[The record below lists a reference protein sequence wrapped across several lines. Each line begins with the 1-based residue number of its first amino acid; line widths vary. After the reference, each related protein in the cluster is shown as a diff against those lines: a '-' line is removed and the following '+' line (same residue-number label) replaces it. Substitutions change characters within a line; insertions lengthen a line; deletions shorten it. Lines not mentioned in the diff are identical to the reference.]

1 MSNSVFQR
9 AIVVGASSGMGA
21 EIARQLAA
29 KGSAV
34 ALVARRETELQALAD
49 EINAKSADPIA
60 FPYVHDVV
68 RQNEVPALFQNICR
82 DLGGL
87 DVIFYA
93 AGVMPRITDSEYS
106 FDKDRAMIEVNVLGA
121 IAWLNE
127 AAQRFEAAG
136 SGTIV
141 GLSSVAGD
149 RGRRGQPVYC
159 TSKAALD
166 TYLEALRNRVGRSGV
181 RVVTIK
187 PGPVDTPLTKGLD
200 KLPMLISAGDACA
213 ADHRRLRKG
222 TADRVCPRQV
232 AARDGGDQVDPVPDL
247 SEAEHLAS
255 QMSLLDDS
263 RKPEPLPFLPR
274 DRAESVS
281 GWGQSWRTVGYVY
294 RPINADGIRDV
305 FVLAREKALHVG
317 LRGGGNSYGDAAT
330 AREHLVLD
338 LTRMNRFSIGTRK
351 AGLSPSSRA

>member
-29 KGSAV
+29 KGCRV
-34 ALVARRETELQALAD
+34 ALVARREAELAALAD
-49 EINAKSADPIA
+49 QLNAGVTEPGA
-60 FPYVHDVV
+60 FCYAHDV
-68 RQNEVPALFQNICR
+68 RNFSEVPALFQNICR

-93 AGVMPRITDSEYS
+93 AGVMPRITDNEYS
-106 FDKDRAMIEVNVLGA
+106 FDKDRAMIEINVLGA

-136 SGTIV
+136 TGTIV

-166 TYLEALRNRVGRSGV
+166 TYLEALRNRVGRVGV

-200 KLPMLISAGDACA
+200 KLPMVISAD
-213 ADHRRLRKG
+213 D
-222 TADRVCPRQV
+222 
-232 AARDGGDQVDPVPDL
+232 AARQIIAASEKGKRVAYVPD
-247 SEAEHLAS
+247 
-255 QMSLLDDS
+255 
-263 RKPEPLPFLPR
+263 K
-274 DRAESVS
+274 
-281 GWGQSWRTVGYVY
+281 WRPVMAII
-294 RPINADGIRDV
+294 RSIPSPI
-305 FVLAREKALHVG
+305 FQK
-317 LRGGGNSYGDAAT
+317 
-330 AREHLVLD
+330 
-338 LTRMNRFSIGTRK
+338 MNI
-351 AGLSPSSRA
+351 

>member
-9 AIVVGASSGMGA
+9 AIVVGASSGIGA

-29 KGSAV
+29 KGCAV
-34 ALVARRETELQALAD
+34 ALVARRETELRSLAD
-49 EINAKSADPIA
+49 EINSRTTEPLATVYA
-60 FPYVHDVV
+60 HDV
-68 RQNEVPALFQNICR
+68 RSYDEVPSLFQNICR

-87 DVIFYA
+87 DAIFYA

-159 TSKAALD
+159 TSKAALN
-166 TYLEALRNRVGRSGV
+166 TYMEALRNRVGRLGV

-200 KLPMLISAGDACA
+200 KLPMVISAADAGRQILA
-213 ADHRRLRKG
+213 ASEKG
-222 TADRVCPRQV
+222 KRVAYIPGKWR
-232 AARDGGDQVDPVPDL
+232 PVMAVIRSIP
-247 SEAEHLAS
+247 S
-255 QMSLLDDS
+255 
-263 RKPEPLPFLPR
+263 
-274 DRAESVS
+274 
-281 GWGQSWRTVGYVY
+281 
-294 RPINADGIRDV
+294 PIFQKLNI
-305 FVLAREKALHVG
+305 
-317 LRGGGNSYGDAAT
+317 
-330 AREHLVLD
+330 
-338 LTRMNRFSIGTRK
+338 
-351 AGLSPSSRA
+351 

>member
-29 KGSAV
+29 KGTAV

-49 EINAKSADPIA
+49 EINAKSADPLA

-87 DVIFYA
+87 DAIFYA
-93 AGVMPRITDSEYS
+93 AGVMPCITDSEYS
-106 FDKDRAMIEVNVLGA
+106 FEKDRAIIEVNVLGA

-127 AAQRFEAAG
+127 AAQRFAVAG
-136 SGTIV
+136 SGTLV

-166 TYLEALRNRVGRSGV
+166 TYLEALRNRIGRAGV

-200 KLPMLISAGDACA
+200 KLPMLISA
-213 ADHRRLRKG
+213 
-222 TADRVCPRQV
+222 
-232 AARDGGDQVDPVPDL
+232 
-247 SEAEHLAS
+247 E
-255 QMSLLDDS
+255 
-263 RKPEPLPFLPR
+263 
-274 DRAESVS
+274 
-281 GWGQSWRTVGYVY
+281 
-294 RPINADGIRDV
+294 
-305 FVLAREKALHVG
+305 
-317 LRGGGNSYGDAAT
+317 DAAQQII
-330 AREHLVLD
+330 AASEKGKRIAYVPGKW
-338 LTRMNRFSIGTRK
+338 RPVMAVIKSIP
-351 AGLSPSSRA
+351 SPIFQKLNI